1 MKKRVML
8 MLCMVFCFAFM
19 LAGCSL
25 TRENPNLAESK
36 LVKESKDYVTKF
48 WDADQ
53 RTSQKEQYVDVIE
66 QQFGN
71 IEDFQTQYKE
81 MGASDEQIAQIVD
94 IYNDYKDYEK
104 AKKKYGDYKK
114 ITDTSYSL
122 ASTSASVGITIQTE
136 KGKKVVFTMNYDK
149 NGEMTEHKYEEFQSV
164 SQIMGRAALNTVM
177 SMAIV
182 FAVLIFIALIISCFK
197 FIGAAQKKPAVE
209 TKAEAPAP
217 VVENVE
223 EEDLTDD
230 LELVAVIAAAIA
242 AAEEMESA
250 DGLVIRSIIRR

>member
-1 MKKRVML
+1 
-8 MLCMVFCFAFM
+8 
-19 LAGCSL
+19 
-25 TRENPNLAESK
+25 
-36 LVKESKDYVTKF
+36 
-48 WDADQ
+48 
-53 RTSQKEQYVDVIE
+53 
-66 QQFGN
+66 
-71 IEDFQTQYKE
+71 
-81 MGASDEQIAQIVD
+81 MGASDEQITQIVD

-104 AKKKYGDYKK
+104 AKEEYGDFKK

-149 NGEMTEHKYEEFQSV
+149 NGEMTDHKYEEFQSV
-164 SQIMGRAALNTVM
+164 SQIMGRAALNTIM

-209 TKAEAPAP
+209 TKTEAPAP
-217 VVENVE
+217 VVETVE

-242 AAEEMESA
+242 AAEEMEST